1 MSYGIQLFQ
10 VHFTFYSLFSLKC
23 KYQMKTVL
31 LSMFR
36 IQLWLFTLCCLSARV
51 VNTLFFLFFF
61 STKLSVVNCS
71 PYFNLIKL
79 ILCLLTFRCIFYFFF
94 FSLYLAKE
102 QYFIPGRF
110 GSAVRLTNCRYS
122 LPFTP
127 KAKFVIA
134 FRKLMHVY

>member
-1 MSYGIQLFQ
+1 MVSSCSRCISHSTVYSVSSANTRWKRFCYPCSGYSYDYSHFVVYQLSLWI
-10 VHFTFYSLFSLKC
+10 HF
-23 KYQMKTVL
+23 
-31 LSMFR
+31 
-36 IQLWLFTLCCLSARV
+36 
-51 VNTLFFLFFF
+51 FFFFFF